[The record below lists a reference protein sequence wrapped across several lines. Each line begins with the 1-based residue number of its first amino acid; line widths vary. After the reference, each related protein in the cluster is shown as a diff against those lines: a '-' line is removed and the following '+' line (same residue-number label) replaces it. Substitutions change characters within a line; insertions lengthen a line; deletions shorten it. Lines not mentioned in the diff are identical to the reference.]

1 VGRTAQTLTPD
12 GARRTG
18 AFALHDLVVPLL
30 GFVPLETAP
39 AVFEIGVV
47 LLLAVGAGSLA
58 RRLGLPAVLGYLAA
72 GLIVSPFTPGY
83 AADRT
88 QLQVLADVGVVL
100 LLFEV
105 GIEVNPLRL
114 GREHK
119 AVLWAAPAQVILTTL
134 ATGGGAYF
142 FGVSLAGSALIGL
155 SIALSSSVVVV
166 NITRSRRRTTNPS
179 TEAALL
185 SWSVMQDMTGVAF
198 ALVLLASLGLADR
211 APAEAAA
218 LIVAFVVLASVAA
231 WLLPRLLH
239 RLHSEHD
246 LFLLLSVGS
255 GLALAGLGARY
266 FGVPLA
272 LAAFVAGLAVGESP
286 AAAEA
291 RRRILPF
298 RDLFAVLFFVSLGS
312 LIDPSAIAGALPW
325 LAFLLAA
332 VAIAKMVPL
341 FLLSRLA
348 RIPGVR
354 PWQMAIGLGQI
365 GEFSF
370 VLASIVLGRELIPS
384 TLFNAVLVAVV
395 VTIAIATT
403 LVKLGTRPLPA
414 QAATPG

>member
-1 VGRTAQTLTPD
+1 ML
-12 GARRTG
+12 
-18 AFALHDLVVPLL
+18 LVAPA
-30 GFVPLETAP
+30 PLESAP
-39 AVFEIGVV
+39 AVLEIGMV
-47 LLLAVGAGSLA
+47 LLLAVGAGWLA
-58 RRLGLPAVLGYLAA
+58 RRLGLPAVLGYLGA
-72 GLIVSPFTPGY
+72 GLVVSPFTPGY
-83 AADRT
+83 VADRN

-119 AVLWAAPAQVILTTL
+119 AVLWAAPAQVIITTL
-134 ATGGGAYF
+134 ASGGIAYLL
-142 FGVSLAGSALIGL
+142 GVTLAGSALIGL
-155 SIALSSSVVVV
+155 SVALSSSVVVV
-166 NITRSRRRTTNPS
+166 NITRSRRRTTNPA

-198 ALVLLASLGLADR
+198 ALVLLAGFGLADR
-211 APAEAAA
+211 PPAEAAA
-218 LIVAFVVLASVAA
+218 FIVAFLVLVAGAA
-231 WLLPRLLH
+231 WLLPRVLH
-239 RLHSEHD
+239 RLHTEHD

-255 GLALAGLGARY
+255 GLALAGIGARF

-298 RDLFAVLFFVSLGS
+298 RDLFAALFFVSLGS
-312 LIDPSAIAGALPW
+312 LIDPSAMPGALPW
-325 LAFLLAA
+325 LAFLLGA
-332 VAIAKMVPL
+332 VAIAKLIPVL
-341 FLLSRLA
+341 LLSRLA
-348 RIPGVR
+348 RIPDVR

-370 VLASIVLGRELIPS
+370 VLASIVLGRALIPPALYS
-384 TLFNAVLVAVV
+384 AVLAAVV
-395 VTIAIATT
+395 ATIVVSTT
-403 LVKLGTRPLPA
+403 LVKLGHRPVPV

>member
-1 VGRTAQTLTPD
+1 VLLD
-12 GARRTG
+12 
-18 AFALHDLVVPLL
+18 AFA
-30 GFVPLETAP
+30 PLETAP
-39 AVFEIGVV
+39 AVFEIGMV
-47 LLLAVGAGSLA
+47 LLLAVGAGWIA

-83 AADRT
+83 VADRN

-114 GREHK
+114 GREHRS
-119 AVLWAAPAQVILTTL
+119 VLWAAPAQVVITTL
-134 ATGGGAYF
+134 AAGGGAYLL
-142 FGVSLAGSALIGL
+142 GVSLAGSALIGL
-155 SIALSSSVVVV
+155 SIAISSSVVVV
-166 NITRSRRRTTNPS
+166 NITRSRRRTTNPA

-198 ALVLLASLGLADR
+198 ALVLLAGLGLADR
-211 APAEAAA
+211 PPATAAVFILAFVALVAAA
-218 LIVAFVVLASVAA
+218 A
-231 WLLPRLLH
+231 WVLPRMLG

-255 GLALAGLGARY
+255 GLALAGLGARF

-312 LIDPSAIAGALPW
+312 LIDPSAVPGALPW
-325 LAFLLAA
+325 LAFLLGA
-332 VAIAKMVPL
+332 VALAKLVPVLL
-341 FLLSRLA
+341 FSRLA
-348 RIPGVR
+348 RIPDVR
-354 PWQMAIGLGQI
+354 HWQMAVGLGQI

-370 VLASIVLGRELIPS
+370 VLASIVLGRALIPP
-384 TLFNAVLVAVV
+384 TLYSALLAAVV
-395 VTIAIATT
+395 VTIVISTT
-403 LVKLGTRPLPA
+403 LVKVGRRPVPA
-414 QAATPG
+414 PATAAG

>member
-1 VGRTAQTLTPD
+1 VNASTLHHLT
-12 GARRTG
+12 
-18 AFALHDLVVPLL
+18 VLL
-30 GFVPLETAP
+30 ATSAPLESAP
-39 AVFEIGVV
+39 AVLEIGMV

-58 RRLGLPAVLGYLAA
+58 RRLGLPAVLGYLGA

-83 AADRT
+83 VADRN

-119 AVLWAAPAQVILTTL
+119 GVLWAAPVQVIITSLL
-134 ATGGGAYF
+134 SGGVAF
-142 FGVSLAGSALIGL
+142 LLGVSLAGSALIGL

-166 NITRSRRRTTNPS
+166 NITRSRRRTTNPP

-185 SWSVMQDMTGVAF
+185 SWSVMQDMIGVGF
-198 ALVLLASLGLADR
+198 ALVLLATFGLADR
-211 APAEAAA
+211 PPALAAGF
-218 LIVAFVVLASVAA
+218 IVAFVVLIAAAA
-231 WLLPRLLH
+231 WLLPRLLG

-255 GLALAGLGARY
+255 GLALAGLGAKF

-312 LIDPSAIAGALPW
+312 LIDPSAIPGALPW
-325 LAFLLAA
+325 LAFLLGA
-332 VAIAKMVPL
+332 VALAKLVPIL
-341 FLLSRLA
+341 LLSRLA
-348 RIPGVR
+348 KIPNVR
-354 PWQMAIGLGQI
+354 PWQMAIGLSQV

-370 VLASIVLGRELIPS
+370 VLASIVLGRALIPAA
-384 TLFNAVLVAVV
+384 LYNAVLAAVV
-395 VTIAIATT
+395 VTIVISTT
-403 LVKLGTRPLPA
+403 LVKVGHRPVPA
-414 QAATPG
+414 PAAAPG

>member
-1 VGRTAQTLTPD
+1 LIVL
-12 GARRTG
+12 
-18 AFALHDLVVPLL
+18 LVAP
-30 GFVPLETAP
+30 VPLESAP
-39 AVFEIGVV
+39 AVLEIGMV
-47 LLLAVGAGSLA
+47 LLLAVGAGWLA
-58 RRLGLPAVLGYLAA
+58 RRLGLPAVLGYLGA
-72 GLIVSPFTPGY
+72 GLVVSPFTPGY
-83 AADRT
+83 VADRN
-88 QLQVLADVGVVL
+88 QLQILADVGVVL

-119 AVLWAAPAQVILTTL
+119 AVLWAAPAQVIVTTL
-134 ATGGGAYF
+134 ATGGIAYLL
-142 FGVSLAGSALIGL
+142 GVTLAGSALIGL

-166 NITRSRRRTTNPS
+166 NITRSRRRTTNPA

-198 ALVLLASLGLADR
+198 ALVLLAGFGLADR
-211 APAEAAA
+211 PPAEAAA
-218 LIVAFVVLASVAA
+218 FIVAFLVLVAAAA
-231 WLLPRLLH
+231 WLLPRVLH
-239 RLHSEHD
+239 RLHAEHD

-255 GLALAGLGARY
+255 GLALAGVGARF

-312 LIDPSAIAGALPW
+312 LIDPSAMPGALPW
-325 LAFLLAA
+325 LAFLLGA
-332 VAIAKMVPL
+332 VAIAKLIPVL
-341 FLLSRLA
+341 LLSRLA
-348 RIPGVR
+348 RIPDVR
-354 PWQMAIGLGQI
+354 PWQMAIGLGQV

-370 VLASIVLGRELIPS
+370 VLASIVLGRALIPPALYS
-384 TLFNAVLVAVV
+384 AVLAAVV
-395 VTIAIATT
+395 ATIVVSTT
-403 LVKLGTRPLPA
+403 LVKLGHRPVPL

>member
-1 VGRTAQTLTPD
+1 MLLTAST
-12 GARRTG
+12 
-18 AFALHDLVVPLL
+18 
-30 GFVPLETAP
+30 PLETAP
-39 AVFEIGVV
+39 AVLEIGMV
-47 LLLAVGAGSLA
+47 LLLAVGAGWVA
-58 RRLGLPAVLGYLAA
+58 RRLGLPAVLGYLGV

-83 AADRT
+83 VADRA

-114 GREHK
+114 GRENK
-119 AVLWAAPAQVILTTL
+119 AILWAAPAQVIVTSL
-134 ATGGGAYF
+134 ASGGIAYLL
-142 FGVSLAGSALIGL
+142 GVSFAGSALIGL

-166 NITRSRRRTTNPS
+166 NITRSRRRTTNPA

-198 ALVLLASLGLADR
+198 ALVLLAATGLADR
-211 APAEAAA
+211 PPAAA
-218 LIVAFVVLASVAA
+218 AAFIVAFVVLVAVAA
-231 WLLPRLLH
+231 WALPRLLH
-239 RLHSEHD
+239 RLHGEHD

-312 LIDPSAIAGALPW
+312 LIDPSAMPGALPW
-325 LAFLLAA
+325 LAFLLGA
-332 VAIAKMVPL
+332 VVIAKVVPVL
-341 FLLSRLA
+341 LLSRLA
-348 RIPGVR
+348 RIPDVR
-354 PWQMAIGLGQI
+354 SWQLAIGLGQI

-370 VLASIVLGRELIPS
+370 VLASIVLGRALIPPALYS
-384 TLFNAVLVAVV
+384 AVLAAVV
-395 VTIAIATT
+395 VTIVISTT
-403 LVKLGTRPLPA
+403 LVRLGHRPA
-414 QAATPG
+414 VA

>member
-1 VGRTAQTLTPD
+1 M
-12 GARRTG
+12 
-18 AFALHDLVVPLL
+18 
-30 GFVPLETAP
+30 
-39 AVFEIGVV
+39 V
-47 LLLAVGAGSLA
+47 LLLAVGAGWIA

-83 AADRT
+83 VADRN

-114 GREHK
+114 GREHRS
-119 AVLWAAPAQVILTTL
+119 VLWAAPAQVVITTL
-134 ATGGGAYF
+134 AAGGGAYLL
-142 FGVSLAGSALIGL
+142 GVSLAGSALIGL
-155 SIALSSSVVVV
+155 SIAISSSVVVV
-166 NITRSRRRTTNPS
+166 NITRSRRRTTNPA

-198 ALVLLASLGLADR
+198 ALVLLAGLGLADR
-211 APAEAAA
+211 PPATAAVFILAFVALVAAA
-218 LIVAFVVLASVAA
+218 A
-231 WLLPRLLH
+231 WVLPRMLG

-255 GLALAGLGARY
+255 GLALAGLGARF

-312 LIDPSAIAGALPW
+312 LIDPSAVPGALPW
-325 LAFLLAA
+325 LAFLLGA
-332 VAIAKMVPL
+332 VALAKLVPVLL
-341 FLLSRLA
+341 FSRLA
-348 RIPGVR
+348 RIPDVR
-354 PWQMAIGLGQI
+354 HWQMAIGLGQI

-370 VLASIVLGRELIPS
+370 VLASIVLGRALIPP
-384 TLFNAVLVAVV
+384 TLYSALLAAVV
-395 VTIAIATT
+395 VTIVISTT
-403 LVKLGTRPLPA
+403 LVKVGRRPVPA
-414 QAATPG
+414 PATAAG

>member
-1 VGRTAQTLTPD
+1 M
-12 GARRTG
+12 
-18 AFALHDLVVPLL
+18 
-30 GFVPLETAP
+30 
-39 AVFEIGVV
+39 V
-47 LLLAVGAGSLA
+47 LLLAVGAGWIA

-83 AADRT
+83 VADRN

-114 GREHK
+114 GREHRS
-119 AVLWAAPAQVILTTL
+119 VLWAAPAQVVITTL
-134 ATGGGAYF
+134 AAGGGAYLL
-142 FGVSLAGSALIGL
+142 GVSLAGSALIGL
-155 SIALSSSVVVV
+155 SIAISSSVVVV
-166 NITRSRRRTTNPS
+166 NITRSRRRTTNPA

-198 ALVLLASLGLADR
+198 ALVLLAGLGLADR
-211 APAEAAA
+211 PPATAAVFILAFVALVAAA
-218 LIVAFVVLASVAA
+218 A
-231 WLLPRLLH
+231 WVLPRMLG

-255 GLALAGLGARY
+255 GLALAGLGARF

-312 LIDPSAIAGALPW
+312 LIDPSAVPGALPW
-325 LAFLLAA
+325 LAFLLGA
-332 VAIAKMVPL
+332 VAFAKLVPVLL
-341 FLLSRLA
+341 FSRLA
-348 RIPGVR
+348 RIPDVR
-354 PWQMAIGLGQI
+354 HWQMAVGLGQI

-370 VLASIVLGRELIPS
+370 VLASIVLGRALIPP
-384 TLFNAVLVAVV
+384 TLYSALLAAVV
-395 VTIAIATT
+395 VTIVISTT
-403 LVKLGTRPLPA
+403 LVKVGRRPVPA
-414 QAATPG
+414 PATAAG

>member
-1 VGRTAQTLTPD
+1 LNVL
-12 GARRTG
+12 
-18 AFALHDLVVPLL
+18 LVAPA
-30 GFVPLETAP
+30 PLESAP
-39 AVFEIGVV
+39 AVFEIGMV
-47 LLLAVGAGSLA
+47 LLLAVGAGWLA
-58 RRLGLPAVLGYLAA
+58 RRLGLPAMLGYLGA

-83 AADRT
+83 VADRN
-88 QLQVLADVGVVL
+88 QLQLLADVGVVL

-119 AVLWAAPAQVILTTL
+119 AVLWAAPAQVVITSL
-134 ATGGGAYF
+134 ASGGVALLL
-142 FGVSLAGSALIGL
+142 GVSLAGSALIGL

-166 NITRSRRRTTNPS
+166 NITRSRRRTTNPAI
-179 TEAALL
+179 EAALL

-211 APAEAAA
+211 PPGEAAA
-218 LIVAFVVLASVAA
+218 FIVAFVVLVAAAA
-231 WLLPRLLH
+231 WLLPRLLG

-246 LFLLLSVGS
+246 LFLLLSVDS
-255 GLALAGLGARY
+255 GLALAGLGARF

-312 LIDPSAIAGALPW
+312 LIDPSAVPGALPW
-325 LAFLLAA
+325 LGLLLGA
-332 VAIAKMVPL
+332 VVIAKVIPVL
-341 FLLSRLA
+341 LLSRLA
-348 RIPGVR
+348 RIPDVR
-354 PWQMAIGLGQI
+354 PWQMAIGLGQV

-370 VLASIVLGRELIPS
+370 VLASIVLGRALIPPALYS
-384 TLFNAVLVAVV
+384 AVLAAVV
-395 VTIAIATT
+395 VTIVISTT
-403 LVKLGTRPLPA
+403 LVRLGHRPVAA

>member
-1 VGRTAQTLTPD
+1 
-12 GARRTG
+12 
-18 AFALHDLVVPLL
+18 
-30 GFVPLETAP
+30 
-39 AVFEIGVV
+39 
-47 LLLAVGAGSLA
+47 
-58 RRLGLPAVLGYLAA
+58 
-72 GLIVSPFTPGY
+72 
-83 AADRT
+83 
-88 QLQVLADVGVVL
+88 
-100 LLFEV
+100 
-105 GIEVNPLRL
+105 
-114 GREHK
+114 
-119 AVLWAAPAQVILTTL
+119 
-134 ATGGGAYF
+134 
-142 FGVSLAGSALIGL
+142 VSLAGSALIGL

-198 ALVLLASLGLADR
+198 ALVLLASLGMSDR
-211 APAEAAA
+211 PPAEAAA
-218 LIVAFVVLASVAA
+218 LILAFIVLASGAA

-312 LIDPSAIAGALPW
+312 LIDPSAVAGALPW
-325 LAFLLAA
+325 LAFLLGA
-332 VAIAKMVPL
+332 VAITKMLPL
-341 FLLSRLA
+341 YLLSRLA
-348 RIPGVR
+348 RIPDVR

-370 VLASIVLGRELIPS
+370 VLATIVLGRALIPS

-395 VTIAIATT
+395 VTIAVATT
-403 LVKLGTRPLPA
+403 LVKLGTRPSPA
-414 QAATPG
+414 PAASPG

>member
-1 VGRTAQTLTPD
+1 M
-12 GARRTG
+12 
-18 AFALHDLVVPLL
+18 
-30 GFVPLETAP
+30 
-39 AVFEIGVV
+39 FEIGMV

-72 GLIVSPFTPGY
+72 GLVVSPFTPGY

-142 FGVSLAGSALIGL
+142 FGVGLAGSALIGL

-198 ALVLLASLGLADR
+198 ALILLASLGMADR
-211 APAEAAA
+211 PPAEGAA
-218 LIVAFVVLASVAA
+218 LILAFIVLASAAA

-286 AAAEA
+286 AA
-291 RRRILPF
+291 
-298 RDLFAVLFFVSLGS
+298 
-312 LIDPSAIAGALPW
+312 
-325 LAFLLAA
+325 
-332 VAIAKMVPL
+332 
-341 FLLSRLA
+341 
-348 RIPGVR
+348 
-354 PWQMAIGLGQI
+354 
-365 GEFSF
+365 
-370 VLASIVLGRELIPS
+370 
-384 TLFNAVLVAVV
+384 
-395 VTIAIATT
+395 
-403 LVKLGTRPLPA
+403 
-414 QAATPG
+414 

>member
-1 VGRTAQTLTPD
+1 M
-12 GARRTG
+12 
-18 AFALHDLVVPLL
+18 
-30 GFVPLETAP
+30 
-39 AVFEIGVV
+39 V
-47 LLLAVGAGSLA
+47 LLLAVGAGWIA

-83 AADRT
+83 VADRN

-114 GREHK
+114 GREHRS
-119 AVLWAAPAQVILTTL
+119 VLWAAPAQVVITTL
-134 ATGGGAYF
+134 AAGGGAYLL
-142 FGVSLAGSALIGL
+142 GVSLAGSALIGL
-155 SIALSSSVVVV
+155 SIAISSSVVVV
-166 NITRSRRRTTNPS
+166 NITRSRRRTTNPA

-198 ALVLLASLGLADR
+198 ALVLLAGLGLADR
-211 APAEAAA
+211 PPATAAVFILAFVALVAAA
-218 LIVAFVVLASVAA
+218 A
-231 WLLPRLLH
+231 WVLPRMLG

-255 GLALAGLGARY
+255 GLALAGLGARF

-312 LIDPSAIAGALPW
+312 LIDPSAVPGALPW
-325 LAFLLAA
+325 LAFLLGA
-332 VAIAKMVPL
+332 VALAKLVPVLL
-341 FLLSRLA
+341 FSRLA
-348 RIPGVR
+348 RIPDVR
-354 PWQMAIGLGQI
+354 HWQMAVGLGQI

-370 VLASIVLGRELIPS
+370 VLASIVLGRALIPP
-384 TLFNAVLVAVV
+384 TLYSALLAAVV
-395 VTIAIATT
+395 VTIVISTT
-403 LVKLGTRPLPA
+403 LVKVGRRPVPA
-414 QAATPG
+414 PATAAG

>member
-1 VGRTAQTLTPD
+1 V
-12 GARRTG
+12 
-18 AFALHDLVVPLL
+18 LL
-30 GFVPLETAP
+30 AASIPLETAP
-39 AVFEIGVV
+39 AVLEIGMV
-47 LLLAVGAGSLA
+47 LLLAVGAGWVA
-58 RRLGLPAVLGYLAA
+58 RRLGLPAVLGYLAV

-83 AADRT
+83 VADRA

-119 AVLWAAPAQVILTTL
+119 AVLWAAPAQVLVTSV
-134 ATGGGAYF
+134 ATGGVAF
-142 FGVSLAGSALIGL
+142 LLGVSLAGSALIGL

-166 NITRSRRRTTNPS
+166 NITRSRRRTTNPE
-179 TEAALL
+179 TEGALL

-198 ALVLLASLGLADR
+198 ALVLLASFGLADR
-211 APAEAAA
+211 PPAAA
-218 LIVAFVVLASVAA
+218 AGFILAFVLLVAGAA
-231 WLLPRLLH
+231 WALPRLLG

-255 GLALAGLGARY
+255 GLALAGLGARF

-312 LIDPSAIAGALPW
+312 LIDPAAMPAALPW
-325 LAFLLAA
+325 LGFLLSA
-332 VAIAKMVPL
+332 VVLAKFVPVL
-341 FLLSRLA
+341 LLSRLA
-348 RIPGVR
+348 RIPEVR
-354 PWQMAIGLGQI
+354 PWQLAIGLGQI

-370 VLASIVLGRELIPS
+370 VLVSIVLGRALIPPALYS
-384 TLFNAVLVAVV
+384 AVLVAVV
-395 VTIAIATT
+395 LSIAISTT
-403 LVKLGTRPLPA
+403 VVRLGHRAAPA
-414 QAATPG
+414 AVAPSG

>member
-1 VGRTAQTLTPD
+1 LG
-12 GARRTG
+12 
-18 AFALHDLVVPLL
+18 VPLL
-30 GFVPLETAP
+30 GFAPLETAP

-72 GLIVSPFTPGY
+72 GLVVSPLTPGY
-83 AADRT
+83 AVDRT

-119 AVLWAAPAQVILTTL
+119 AVLWAAPAQVIVTTL

-155 SIALSSSVVVV
+155 CIALSSSVVVV
-166 NITRSRRRTTNPS
+166 NITRSRRRTTNPA

-198 ALVLLASLGLADR
+198 ALVLLASFGMADR
-211 APAEAAA
+211 PPAEAAA
-218 LIVAFVVLASVAA
+218 LILAFIVLASAAA

-272 LAAFVAGLAVGESP
+272 LAAFVAGLAIGESP

-325 LAFLLAA
+325 LAFLLGA
-332 VAIAKMVPL
+332 VAITKMLPL
-341 FLLSRLA
+341 FFLSRLA
-348 RIPGVR
+348 RIPDVR

-370 VLASIVLGRELIPS
+370 VLATIVLGRELIPS

-403 LVKLGTRPLPA
+403 VVKIGTRPVPT
-414 QAATPG
+414 QAAAAG

>member
-1 VGRTAQTLTPD
+1 M
-12 GARRTG
+12 
-18 AFALHDLVVPLL
+18 
-30 GFVPLETAP
+30 
-39 AVFEIGVV
+39 V
-47 LLLAVGAGSLA
+47 LLLAVGAGWIA

-83 AADRT
+83 VADRN

-114 GREHK
+114 GREHRS
-119 AVLWAAPAQVILTTL
+119 VLWAAPAQVVITTL
-134 ATGGGAYF
+134 AAGGGAYLL
-142 FGVSLAGSALIGL
+142 GVSLAGSALIGL
-155 SIALSSSVVVV
+155 SIAISSSVVVV
-166 NITRSRRRTTNPS
+166 NITRSRRRTTNPA

-198 ALVLLASLGLADR
+198 ALVLLAGLGLADR
-211 APAEAAA
+211 PPATAAVFILAFVALVAAA
-218 LIVAFVVLASVAA
+218 A
-231 WLLPRLLH
+231 WVLPRMLG

-255 GLALAGLGARY
+255 GLALAGLGARF

-312 LIDPSAIAGALPW
+312 LIDPSAVPGALPW
-325 LAFLLAA
+325 LAFLLGA
-332 VAIAKMVPL
+332 VAFAKLVPV
-341 FLLSRLA
+341 LLVSRLA
-348 RIPGVR
+348 RIPDVR
-354 PWQMAIGLGQI
+354 HWQMAIGLGQI

-370 VLASIVLGRELIPS
+370 VLASIVLGRALIPP
-384 TLFNAVLVAVV
+384 TLYSALLAAVV
-395 VTIAIATT
+395 VTIVISTT
-403 LVKLGTRPLPA
+403 LVKVGRRPVPA
-414 QAATPG
+414 PATAAG

>member
-1 VGRTAQTLTPD
+1 MTVLLD
-12 GARRTG
+12 
-18 AFALHDLVVPLL
+18 AFA
-30 GFVPLETAP
+30 PLETAP
-39 AVFEIGVV
+39 AVFEIGMV
-47 LLLAVGAGSLA
+47 LLLAVGAGWIA

-83 AADRT
+83 VADRN

-114 GREHK
+114 GREHRS
-119 AVLWAAPAQVILTTL
+119 VLWAAPAQVVITTL
-134 ATGGGAYF
+134 AAGGGAYLL
-142 FGVSLAGSALIGL
+142 GVSLAGSALIGL
-155 SIALSSSVVVV
+155 SIAISSSVVVV
-166 NITRSRRRTTNPS
+166 NITRSRRRTTNPA

-198 ALVLLASLGLADR
+198 ALVLLAGLGLADR
-211 APAEAAA
+211 PPATAAVFILAFVALVAAA
-218 LIVAFVVLASVAA
+218 A
-231 WLLPRLLH
+231 WVLPRMLG

-255 GLALAGLGARY
+255 GLALAGLGARF

-312 LIDPSAIAGALPW
+312 LIDPSAVPGALPW
-325 LAFLLAA
+325 LAFLLGA
-332 VAIAKMVPL
+332 VALAKLVPVLL
-341 FLLSRLA
+341 FSRLA
-348 RIPGVR
+348 RIPDVR
-354 PWQMAIGLGQI
+354 HWQMAVGLGQI

-370 VLASIVLGRELIPS
+370 VLASIVLGRALIPP
-384 TLFNAVLVAVV
+384 TLYSALLAAVV
-395 VTIAIATT
+395 VTIVISTT
-403 LVKLGTRPLPA
+403 LVKVGRRPVPA
-414 QAATPG
+414 PATAAG

>member
-1 VGRTAQTLTPD
+1 M
-12 GARRTG
+12 
-18 AFALHDLVVPLL
+18 
-30 GFVPLETAP
+30 
-39 AVFEIGVV
+39 V
-47 LLLAVGAGSLA
+47 LLLAVGAGWIA

-83 AADRT
+83 VADRN

-114 GREHK
+114 GREHRS
-119 AVLWAAPAQVILTTL
+119 VLWAAPAQVVITTL
-134 ATGGGAYF
+134 AAGGGAYLL
-142 FGVSLAGSALIGL
+142 GVSLAGSALIGL
-155 SIALSSSVVVV
+155 SIAISSSVVVV
-166 NITRSRRRTTNPS
+166 NITRSRRRTTNPA

-198 ALVLLASLGLADR
+198 ALVLLAGLGLADR
-211 APAEAAA
+211 PPATATVFILAFVALVAAA
-218 LIVAFVVLASVAA
+218 A
-231 WLLPRLLH
+231 WVLPRMLG

-255 GLALAGLGARY
+255 GLALAGLGARF

-312 LIDPSAIAGALPW
+312 LIDPSAVPGALPW
-325 LAFLLAA
+325 LAFLLGA
-332 VAIAKMVPL
+332 VAFAKLVPVLL
-341 FLLSRLA
+341 FSRLA
-348 RIPGVR
+348 RIPDVR
-354 PWQMAIGLGQI
+354 HWQMAVGLGQI

-370 VLASIVLGRELIPS
+370 VLASIVLGRALIPP
-384 TLFNAVLVAVV
+384 TLYSALLAAVV
-395 VTIAIATT
+395 VTIVISTT
-403 LVKLGTRPLPA
+403 LVKVGRRPVPA
-414 QAATPG
+414 PATAAG

>member
-1 VGRTAQTLTPD
+1 MGTMMVIG
-12 GARRTG
+12 
-18 AFALHDLVVPLL
+18 FA
-30 GFVPLETAP
+30 PLETAP
-39 AVFEIGVV
+39 AVFEIGMV
-47 LLLAVGAGSLA
+47 LLLAVGAGWLA
-58 RRLGLPAVLGYLAA
+58 RRVGLPAVLGYLGA

-83 AADRT
+83 AADRS
-88 QLQVLADVGVVL
+88 QLQLLADVGVVL

-114 GREHK
+114 GREHR
-119 AVLWAAPAQVILTTL
+119 AVVWAATAQVVVTTL
-134 ATGGGAYF
+134 ASGAVAYLL
-142 FGVSLAGSALIGL
+142 GVSLPGSALIGL
-155 SIALSSSVVVV
+155 SVALSSSVVVV
-166 NITRSRRRTTNPS
+166 NITRSRRRTTNPA

-185 SWSVMQDMTGVAF
+185 SWSVMQDMTGVGF
-198 ALVLLASLGLADR
+198 ALVLLAALGMADR
-211 APAEAAA
+211 PPAEAAGFI
-218 LIVAFVVLASVAA
+218 LAFVLLVAVAA
-231 WLLPRLLH
+231 WVLPRLLH

-312 LIDPSAIAGALPW
+312 LIDPSAVPGALPW

-332 VAIAKMVPL
+332 VVIAKVIPV

-348 RIPGVR
+348 RIPDVR
-354 PWQMAIGLGQI
+354 PWQMAVGLGQI

-370 VLASIVLGRELIPS
+370 VLASIVLGRALIPP
-384 TLFNAVLVAVV
+384 TLFNAVLAAVV
-395 VTIAIATT
+395 VTIAISTT
-403 LVKLGTRPLPA
+403 LVKLGHRPVAP
-414 QAATPG
+414 QAVSPSAP